1 MNWLYLAGSL
11 AGIGLIV
18 GLNVM
23 LFGATGVK
31 IASAADVIRRLKDEI
46 AGFRAGDVA
55 LDAGQRAALVEN
67 ARDGVLHLVVARGDG
82 LVTRAL
88 KKGALKRLTRDGA
101 TLSLRL
107 ADFTL
112 PRATLTLPDEALA
125 ADWETRVARL
135 AA

>member
-11 AGIGLIV
+11 AGIALIV

-82 LVTRAL
+82 LVTRSL
-88 KKGALKRLTRDGA
+88 KKGALKKLTRDGA